1 MSSLTRIPGL
11 GQSTLELL
19 EAAGFQSVEAVAL
32 AEPSALLRELQM
44 ANQVLH
50 ISEGAPSPDEVD
62 ELIRAARAT
71 EVAQP
76 AAVNGAPASSAVPI
90 DHERNPEVQRMLAA
104 APFAIPLPSRV
115 LRDRGVSVGDIPA
128 GILLN
133 RYSGDLDVR
142 APVTKPVSAT
152 KPVPVVLP
160 APVVQDTPVRSIL
173 PAGTHA
179 SESAPRPASGAP
191 QPSLTVVQLAENT
204 APKQGLDLNKVRTFE
219 EAVADS
225 FKLPDEVVAAQ
236 KPTAAAPAND
246 RVSLLRTP
254 REETNRGRDPKSR
267 RYIRGVLHSQPVKI
281 YLGAL
286 TTLPMLLLFPVSL
299 LAAVMLLASDLM
311 PLWFGWV
318 PGWWIVLPVSLPVF
332 GLLWL
337 TTAVGGICRV
347 CGQKLF
353 VHRGHLKN
361 PRAHHIRFLG
371 YVLPLCIH
379 ILLFRWFR
387 CSHCGTPIR
396 LKE

>member
-1 MSSLTRIPGL
+1 MSPLSRIPGL

-19 EAAGFQSVEAVAL
+19 EAAGFQSAEAVAL

-44 ANQVLH
+44 ANRVLR
-50 ISEGAPSPDEVD
+50 IAEGAPSLGDVEG
-62 ELIRAARAT
+62 LIRAARAASGNEPNAT
-71 EVAQP
+71 QP
-76 AAVNGAPASSAVPI
+76 GPSASSSVPI

-133 RYSGDLDVR
+133 RYAGDLDVR
-142 APVTKPVSAT
+142 APVTRPA
-152 KPVPVVLP
+152 PAVLP
-160 APVVQDTPVRSIL
+160 APVVQETPVRSIL
-173 PAGTHA
+173 PA
-179 SESAPRPASGAP
+179 SNQAPEAPPRTAVAP

-204 APKQGLDLNKVRTFE
+204 SAKQGLDLKKVRTFE

-225 FKLPDEVVAAQ
+225 FKIAEPEQEAPAR
-236 KPTAAAPAND
+236 PAPAND

-286 TTLPMLLLFPVSL
+286 VTLPALLLFPLAL
-299 LAAVMLLASDLM
+299 LAAALLLASVLF
-311 PLWFGWV
+311 PTWFSWV
-318 PGWWIVLPVSLPVF
+318 PGWTIVLPLALPVF
-332 GLLWL
+332 GLLWM
-337 TTAVGGICRV
+337 TTALGGICRV

-353 VHRGHLKN
+353 VHRSHLKN
-361 PRAHHIRFLG
+361 PRAHQIRFLG